1 MRALQVE
8 DPSAGGDR
16 MSSSVFCH
24 VMVSLDEIEAV
35 KQCYPELRQLTA
47 SGVIE
52 NLVQRALSEGKR
64 LKRSVEPS
72 EPQSPISK

>member
-1 MRALQVE
+1 
-8 DPSAGGDR
+8 
-16 MSSSVFCH
+16 
-24 VMVSLDEIEAV
+24 MVSLEEVEAV

>member
-1 MRALQVE
+1 
-8 DPSAGGDR
+8 

-24 VMVSLDEIEAV
+24 VMVSLEEIEAV

-52 NLVQRALSEGKR
+52 NLVQKALAEGKR
-64 LKRSVEPS
+64 LKHSAETR
-72 EPQSPISK
+72 EPQSPVPK